1 MQKTILST
9 FFIMLSLIALTQ
21 SNFEIKKIGDQY
33 STEQITSVFNS
44 VDFCGSYFETKRNL
58 ITLNDGSEIELKSK
72 SELDAIGIILETNC
86 FLNDS
91 VVYHSAIWS
100 INDSNMLMKGS
111 KSDINF
117 TEKKMRVS
125 NIIGQ

>member
-1 MQKTILST
+1 MQKTILSS

-91 VVYHSAIWS
+91 VVYHSATWS